1 MRLAY
6 LIPLG
11 IFLFILGLG
20 GYMLTQPKD
29 EVIRSQMVM
38 KPLPEFDLP
47 PATEGVE
54 GATRADFA
62 DGTPKLLNFWASW
75 CVPCIAEAPQLE
87 ALKKE
92 GVEIIGVAIRDKP
105 ENVAE
110 FLGDHGNPYTRIGS
124 DEISSLMIELG
135 ASGVP
140 ETYIIDGEGN
150 IRYQHIGDIR
160 EEHVPMLLEL
170 LEEAR

>member
-1 MRLAY
+1 MRLVY
-6 LIPLG
+6 LVPLA

-20 GYMLTQPKD
+20 GYMLTQTKD
-29 EVIRSQMVM
+29 DAIPSQMVM
-38 KPLPEFDLP
+38 KPLPPFELP
-47 PATEGVE
+47 PATEGVL
-54 GATRADFA
+54 GTSRADFA
-62 DGTPKLLNFWASW
+62 DGKPKLLNFWASW
-75 CVPCIAEAPQLE
+75 CTPCIAEAPQLE
-87 ALKKE
+87 ALKQQ

-105 ENVAE
+105 ENVAG
-110 FLGDHGNPYTRIGS
+110 FLDQHGNPYSRVGA

-140 ETYIIDGEGN
+140 ETYVIDGKGN

-160 EEHVPMLLEL
+160 KEHVPMLLKL